1 MSLPES
7 QILATLSTEIIYP
20 VPSVSFFNEPSN
32 FFENFGP
39 EYVED
44 FKRQLEGNIIKDEFL
59 PMPEIVTKTN
69 TIIANK
75 SSEIFNDCIK
85 DNGFFVSNE
94 KDAKDLIAAIQEEKR
109 TLELTN
115 NLLVEEVQQFGRDIA
130 PMSGQTFDG
139 VFLKQLKG
147 EQVNYDISEETIQKL
162 ANDFEVGF
170 GTFDELENYFVGTI
184 KEFGTNG

>member
-1 MSLPES
+1 
-7 QILATLSTEIIYP
+7 
-20 VPSVSFFNEPSN
+20 
-32 FFENFGP
+32 
-39 EYVED
+39 
-44 FKRQLEGNIIKDEFL
+44 
-59 PMPEIVTKTN
+59 
-69 TIIANK
+69 
-75 SSEIFNDCIK
+75 
-85 DNGFFVSNE
+85 
-94 KDAKDLIAAIQEEKR
+94 
-109 TLELTN
+109 LTN

-147 EQVNYDISEETIQKL
+147 EEVNYDISEETIQKL